1 MTKQTF
7 LESRKLQQTITKNTE
22 MPQEMD
28 KCLARGKVSQE
39 EKHFNISLCIRK
51 LETVLIKENPTKGKC
66 LNRQASS
73 S

>member
-1 MTKQTF
+1 MTQQTF
-7 LESRKLQQTITKNTE
+7 LESRKPQQTITKNTE
-22 MPQEMD
+22 MSQETA
-28 KCLARGKVSQE
+28 KCRARGKASQV

-51 LETVLIKENPTKGKC
+51 LETGLIKENLTKGKR